1 MYKFLSR
8 GSQPPRVR
16 ELQPA
21 LAEALHPQVLRSGDD
36 DDNDDDDDDDDDNDR
51 GADGLRDRAGGGAL
65 QEPGHPSSSSQVR
78 QVTFSF

>member
-36 DDNDDDDDDDDDNDR
+36 DDNDDDDDDDDYDDDDYYDDDDDEEGVKWSIAN
-51 GADGLRDRAGGGAL
+51 
-65 QEPGHPSSSSQVR
+65 
-78 QVTFSF
+78 